1 MKDKIVI
8 RAARRND
15 IDGIFSLIRDLADH
29 EEALPLLVLTRAS
42 LRRELFRQPRLVFCL
57 VATVNGRIVGTAL
70 WFYSY
75 SALRGRWLLFVENLF
90 VQPTYRGAGIGR
102 NLLAH
107 VADRAIRAR
116 CAGMLWLARNSNK
129 RAISFYES
137 LAARRHLGS
146 CQFVLVGKPLRT
158 LAARAR

>member
-1 MKDKIVI
+1 MKDRLVI

-15 IDGIFSLIRDLADH
+15 IDGIFSIIRDLADH
-29 EEALPLLVLTRAS
+29 EMVLPLLVLTRAG
-42 LRRELFRQPRLVFCL
+42 LRRELFHKPRRVFCL
-57 VATVNGRIVGTAL
+57 VATVNGRIAGTAL

-90 VQPTYRGAGIGR
+90 VQPAYHGAGIGR

-116 CAGMLWLARNSNK
+116 SAGMLWLARNSNK

-137 LAARRHLGS
+137 LAAKRHLGT
-146 CQFVLVGKPLRT
+146 CQFVLTGKPLQA
-158 LAARAR
+158 LAARVR